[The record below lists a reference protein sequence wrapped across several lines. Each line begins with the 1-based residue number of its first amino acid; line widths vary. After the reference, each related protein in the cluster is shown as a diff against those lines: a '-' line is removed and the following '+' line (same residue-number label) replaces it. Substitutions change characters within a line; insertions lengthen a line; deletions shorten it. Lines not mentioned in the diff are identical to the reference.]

1 MKTNY
6 EQICDV
12 TKIGHHSA
20 ADMNTIFAMAEQERF
35 PASVNDS
42 PKRLLLAIDVQKD
55 FMEAYKPADFDEKDV
70 NDPRHE
76 IIKDGALAVPGSIGD
91 VERITRFIYNNMGG
105 ISRIMCSLDTH
116 IAQQIFHP
124 CWWANSADD
133 HPAPYTIITYAD
145 VVANRWSPV
154 IGDPRDSIQYLK
166 ELEKVGA
173 GKKQLCIWPYH
184 CISGTDGGTL
194 ENEFAKMV
202 YFHSVARKSVN
213 HMIQKGTDRYS
224 EMYGIIKPEYSKK
237 NFLNTPVL
245 TAIEKYDEIYVVG
258 EAASH
263 CLMESV
269 KQIAEHFA
277 NRPEV
282 TQKITILEDCTSPII
297 GHEAATKAAF
307 ANFKNSY
314 GIKFA
319 KSTDIIF

>member
-6 EQICDV
+6 EQIVDV
-12 TKIGHHSA
+12 AKIGQHSA
-20 ADMNTIFAMAEQERF
+20 ADMNAIFTLAEQERF
-35 PASVNDS
+35 PAAVDDS

-55 FMEAYKPADFDEKDV
+55 FIEG
-70 NDPRHE
+70 
-76 IIKDGALAVPGSIGD
+76 GALEVPGSIGD
-91 VERITRFIYNNMGG
+91 VERMTRFIYNNMGG

-116 IAQQIFHP
+116 IAHQIFHP
-124 CWWANSADD
+124 CWWVNSAGDD

-145 VVANRWSPV
+145 VVANRWRPV

-213 HMIQKGTDRYS
+213 PMIQKGTDPYS

-282 TQKITILEDCTSPII
+282 TQKITILEDCTSPIT
-297 GHEAATKAAF
+297 GFEADTDAAF
-307 ANFKNSY
+307 TNFKSSY

-319 KSTDIIF
+319 KSTDIQF

>member
-1 MKTNY
+1 MKTNF
-6 EQICDV
+6 EQIV
-12 TKIGHHSA
+12 QASQIGQHA
-20 ADMNTIFAMAEQERF
+20 AIDLNTVFALAEQENF
-35 PASVNDS
+35 PASVDDS

-55 FMEAYKPADFDEKDV
+55 FME
-70 NDPRHE
+70 
-76 IIKDGALAVPGSIGD
+76 GGSLAVPGSLAD
-91 VERITRFIYNNMGG
+91 VERITHFIYNNLGG

-116 IAQQIFHP
+116 IAHQIFHP
-124 CWWANSADD
+124 CWWVNEQGD
-133 HPAPYTIITYAD
+133 HPAPYTVITYDD
-145 VVANRWSPV
+145 VAANHFRPV
-154 IGDPRDSIQYLK
+154 MGDPRDSLTYLK
-166 ELEKVGA
+166 ELEKGS
-173 GKKQLCIWPYH
+173 KKQLCIWPYH
-184 CISGTDGGTL
+184 CIAGTEGCTL

-213 HMIQKGTDRYS
+213 HMIQKGTDPYS

-245 TAIEKYDEIYVVG
+245 TAIEKFDEIFIVG

-282 TQKITILEDCTSPII
+282 TQKITILEDCTSPIP
-297 GHEAATKAAF
+297 GFEADTATAF
-307 ANFKNSY
+307 ANFKNTY

-319 KSTDIIF
+319 KSTDIQL

>member
-6 EQICDV
+6 EQIVDV
-12 TKIGHHSA
+12 AKIGQHSA
-20 ADMNTIFAMAEQERF
+20 ADMNAIFNMAEQERF
-35 PASVNDS
+35 TASSTDS
-42 PKRLLLAIDVQKD
+42 PKRLLLCIDVQKD
-55 FMEAYKPADFDEKDV
+55 FIEG
-70 NDPRHE
+70 
-76 IIKDGALAVPGSIGD
+76 GALAVPGSIKD

-105 ISRIMCSLDTH
+105 ISNIMCSLDTH
-116 IAQQIFHP
+116 IAHQIFHP
-124 CWWANSADD
+124 CWWGDSNGN
-133 HPAPYTIITYAD
+133 HPAPYTIITYDD
-145 VVANRWSPV
+145 VKKDRWRPV
-154 IGDPRDSIQYLK
+154 YGEIKDAIQYLK

-184 CISGTDGGTL
+184 CIKGTDGNSL

-202 YFHSVARKSVN
+202 YFHSVARKCVN
-213 HMIQKGTDRYS
+213 RIIPKGEDPYS

-237 NFLNTPVL
+237 NFINTPVL

-263 CLMESV
+263 CLLESV

-282 TQKITILEDCTSPII
+282 TQKITILEDCTSPIT
-297 GHEAATKAAF
+297 GFEADTAATF
-307 ANFKNSY
+307 DNFKNSY

-319 KSTDIIF
+319 KSTDIQF

>member
-1 MKTNY
+1 MKTNF
-6 EQICDV
+6 EQIV
-12 TKIGHHSA
+12 NVNQIGQHSA
-20 ADMNTIFAMAEQERF
+20 IDLNAIFALAEQENF
-35 PASVNDS
+35 TAAVDDS
-42 PKRLLLAIDVQKD
+42 PKRLVLAIDEQKD
-55 FMEAYKPADFDEKDV
+55 FME
-70 NDPRHE
+70 
-76 IIKDGALAVPGSIGD
+76 GGSLAVPGSLGD
-91 VERITRFIYNNMGG
+91 IERACKCIYNNMAG

-116 IAQQIFHP
+116 TAHQIFHP
-124 CWWANSADD
+124 CWWVNENGD
-133 HPAPYTIITYAD
+133 HPAPYTVITYED
-145 VVANRWSPV
+145 VANNHWRPV

-166 ELEKVGA
+166 ELEKGS
-173 GKKQLCIWPYH
+173 KKMLCIWPYH
-184 CISGTDGGTL
+184 CISGTEGFTL

-213 HMIQKGTDRYS
+213 HMIQKGTDPYS

-245 TAIEKYDEIYVVG
+245 TAIEKFDEIYVVG

-277 NRPEV
+277 SRPEV
-282 TQKITILEDCTSPII
+282 TQKITILEDCTSPIP
-297 GHEAATKAAF
+297 GFENDTASAF

-319 KSTDIIF
+319 KSTDIQF